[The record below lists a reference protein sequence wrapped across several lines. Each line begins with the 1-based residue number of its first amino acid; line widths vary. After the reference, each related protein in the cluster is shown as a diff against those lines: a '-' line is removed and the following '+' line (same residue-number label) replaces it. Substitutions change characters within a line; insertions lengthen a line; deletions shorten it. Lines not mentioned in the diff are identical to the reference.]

1 MTDKMA
7 AYARCVCSHVCVC
20 VKWLV
25 GILNTLASAVEGVQL
40 ARLRP
45 DFLNIS
51 NKLHKINRPREQT
64 QCARAI
70 RTNNNNRLQQWW
82 MLFCSNNGFSCAN
95 IGEQKECKQ
104 NVNNYS
110 HGRKSVSG
118 GEGCI
123 LCWAIDARCRSA
135 SQWVRGTETP

>member
-7 AYARCVCSHVCVC
+7 AYAKVCVFACVCVC

-25 GILNTLASAVEGVQL
+25 GNFNTLASAVEGVQL

-70 RTNNNNRLQQWW
+70 AQTTTTG
-82 MLFCSNNGFSCAN
+82 CSTGGCCSVQTTGSAAR
-95 IGEQKECKQ
+95 IME
-104 NVNNYS
+104 S
-110 HGRKSVSG
+110 RKN
-118 GEGCI
+118 
-123 LCWAIDARCRSA
+123 A
-135 SQWVRGTETP
+135 SKM